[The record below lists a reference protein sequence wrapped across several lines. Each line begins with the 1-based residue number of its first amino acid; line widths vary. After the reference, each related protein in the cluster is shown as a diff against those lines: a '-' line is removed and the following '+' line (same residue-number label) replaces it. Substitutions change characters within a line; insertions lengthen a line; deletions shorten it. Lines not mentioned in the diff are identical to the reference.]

1 MDTYYHVRKLRSEER
16 LAAIARD
23 FIAMMALM
31 GPAEPWRRLP
41 PDRQPILQPILSIRW
56 VGFQG

>member
-1 MDTYYHVRKLRSEER
+1 MYTYYHVRKLGSEER

-31 GPAEPWRRLP
+31 GPAEP
-41 PDRQPILQPILSIRW
+41 
-56 VGFQG
+56 